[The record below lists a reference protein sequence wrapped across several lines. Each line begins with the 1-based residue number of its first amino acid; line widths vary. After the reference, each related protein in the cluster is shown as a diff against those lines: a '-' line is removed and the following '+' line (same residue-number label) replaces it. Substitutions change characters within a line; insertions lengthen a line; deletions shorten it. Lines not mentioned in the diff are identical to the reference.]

1 MMLMR
6 PQEATLLDRTQTC
19 VARISKKILKEATDG
34 AKRQDPPDFCQFD
47 LEVFFMIVI
56 TAPTGQIGRQVL
68 NNLLNSDEPIRVIV
82 RDPSRL
88 PTHIRERVEVVQGS
102 HGDLDVVTKA
112 FAGADSVFWLVPPN
126 PHAESVEA
134 AYVGFSRPA
143 CEAFKS
149 QRVKRVV
156 GVSAFGRG
164 AAVAGNAGYVT
175 ASLAM
180 DDLIASTGVSYR
192 ALAMPGFMDN
202 LLRQVESIK
211 NQGLFFDI
219 ISGNLRQ
226 PTCATRDIATV
237 AARLLLDHTWSGVS
251 SVPVL
256 GPEDLSYNDM
266 AQIMSEV
273 LGKQVRFQQIPSEA
287 LKARLLSV
295 GRSEAMAQGM
305 IDMITAYDQGL
316 ATTEPRTP
324 EGTTPT
330 SFRQWC
336 EEVLKPAV
344 LA

>member
-1 MMLMR
+1 
-6 PQEATLLDRTQTC
+6 
-19 VARISKKILKEATDG
+19 
-34 AKRQDPPDFCQFD
+34 
-47 LEVFFMIVI
+47 MIVI
-56 TAPTGQIGRQVL
+56 TTPTGLIGHQVL

-88 PTHIRERVEVVQGS
+88 SPRERERVEVVQGS
-102 HGDLDVVTKA
+102 HSDLDVVTRA
-112 FAGADSVFWLVPPN
+112 FAGADSVFWLVPPD

-143 CEAFKS
+143 CNAFKT

-164 AAVAGNAGYVT
+164 AAVSGKAGYVT

-192 ALAMPGFMDN
+192 ALAAAPFMDN

-211 NQGLFFDI
+211 NQGMFFDMV
-219 ISGNLRQ
+219 SGDLKQ

-237 AARLLLDHTWSGVS
+237 AARLLLDHTWSGVES
-251 SVPVL
+251 RPVL

-273 LGKQVRFQQIPSEA
+273 LGRPVRFQQIAGSA
-287 LKARLLSV
+287 LKATLTGFGMSD
-295 GRSEAMAQGM
+295 AMAQGM
-305 IDMITAYDQGL
+305 VDMMAAYDQGL
-316 ATTEPRTP
+316 ATAEPRTP
-324 EGTTPT
+324 ESTTPT

-336 EEVLKPAV
+336 EEVLGPAI